1 MRRLFFFAA
10 SLGALAH
17 QPVRAADINVVG
29 LFPNKAVLMVNGGAP
44 KTYSVGANVADGV
57 KLVAVDGAGAVFE
70 SKGKR
75 ENIALGGQVVSGG
88 SSGPAS
94 TTFKTDERGHFVVQG
109 QINGGTVRMLVDT
122 GATSV
127 ALPAA
132 DAVRLGINYKAG
144 QPGQVSTA
152 NGLVRVYRVKLDT
165 VRVGDITLNQVD
177 AAVVEQGLPIA
188 LLGMSFLNRTEMHRE
203 GESMTLTKRF

>member
-1 MRRLFFFAA
+1 MRRRFLLALLGIATHA
-10 SLGALAH
+10 SH
-17 QPVRAADINVVG
+17 AADINVVG
-29 LFPNKAVLMVNGGAP
+29 LFPNKAVLVVDGGVP

-57 KLVAVDGAGAVFE
+57 KLIAVDGSGAIFE

-94 TTFKTDERGHFVVQG
+94 TTFKADERGHFVVQG

-122 GATSV
+122 GATSI

-132 DAVRLGINYKAG
+132 DAIRLGINYKAG

-152 NGLVRVYRVKLDT
+152 NGIAQVYRVKLDT

-177 AAVVEQGLPIA
+177 AAVVEQGLSIA
-188 LLGMSFLNRTEMHRE
+188 LLGMSFLNRTEMRRE
-203 GESMTLTKRF
+203 GESMTLIKRF